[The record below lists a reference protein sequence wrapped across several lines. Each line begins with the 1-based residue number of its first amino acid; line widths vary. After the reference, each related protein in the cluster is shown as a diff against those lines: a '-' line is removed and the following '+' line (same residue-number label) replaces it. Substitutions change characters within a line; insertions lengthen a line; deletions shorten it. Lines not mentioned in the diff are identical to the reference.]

1 MTEWP
6 SLLWAS
12 NGRRHRSLPQRE
24 GWTPD
29 PGPAATHHGLEPSRT
44 PGTHVAPPSVGGKV
58 AAGGGDSGLVPASGR
73 ESDTAPT
80 AGCTAA
86 SPRHLPWPRAVIT
99 CSRGQP
105 APADVPHLTDARR
118 LPGSHTGSQ
127 GALLTERAS
136 RRWHRGTALRQRVVK
151 AHPPWG
157 LPSPAQDGERPR
169 HCLLPARCHWR
180 PFRDPICHRG
190 WRPA

>member
-1 MTEWP
+1 MGDVTG
-6 SLLWAS
+6 AS
-12 NGRRHRSLPQRE
+12 HSVRAGPLTPARQPLTMALNRHAPRARMSPRPRWVAKSRLGVGTRASFQRQ
-24 GWTPD
+24 
-29 PGPAATHHGLEPSRT
+29 
-44 PGTHVAPPSVGGKV
+44 
-58 AAGGGDSGLVPASGR
+58 
-73 ESDTAPT
+73 APT

-157 LPSPAQDGERPR
+157 LPSPAQDGEGPR